1 MPMEATKISRKDASV
16 MSEDFLK
23 NPLSLFDIRGK
34 TAIVTG
40 ATGAFGA
47 LAAKVLAGAGANV
60 ALCANNAGELQ
71 KVAAECEKLG
81 GKAEIVAKRP
91 SSEANCDAI
100 VEAALKRFGRV
111 DILVVASGQN
121 KVSKIVDQK
130 AEDFLDVMDANV
142 TQTWL
147 IARAAGRQMLKQ
159 GQGGKVI
166 LMSSA
171 RGLLGHPAG
180 YTAYCASKS
189 AVDGITKA
197 LGCEWGDSGIT
208 VNALGPTVFRSPLT
222 QWMFEDSE
230 RSRDVRKGFL
240 ARVPKG
246 RLGEPSDLAGPLLF
260 LASKASD
267 FYTGHVLYA
276 DGGYTAG

>member
-1 MPMEATKISRKDASV
+1 

-23 NPLSLFDIRGK
+23 NPLSLFDVKGK
-34 TAIVTG
+34 SAIVTG

-47 LAAKVLAGAGANV
+47 IAAKTLVAAGAGV
-60 ALCANNAGELQ
+60 VITANNAAGL
-71 KVAAECEKLG
+71 KTLGSECEKLG
-81 GKAEIVAKRP
+81 GKIAAVAKRP

-100 VEAALKRFGRV
+100 VAAAVEHFGGL

-130 AEDFLDVMDANV
+130 PEDFLDVMDANV
-142 TQTWL
+142 TQSWL
-147 IARAAGRQMLKQ
+147 MARAAARQMLKQ
-159 GQGGKVI
+159 GRGGKII

-197 LGCEWGDSGIT
+197 LGCELGPSGIT

-222 QWMFEDSE
+222 AWMYEDN
-230 RSRDVRKGFL
+230 DNATAVRKGFIS
-240 ARVPKG
+240 RVPKG

-267 FYTGHVLYA
+267 FYTGHILYA

>member
-1 MPMEATKISRKDASV
+1 MEATKILREDASI

-60 ALCANNAGELQ
+60 VLCANNAGELQ
-71 KVAAECEKLG
+71 KVAADCEKLD
-81 GKAEIVAKRP
+81 GKAETVAKRP
-91 SSEANCDAI
+91 SSEANCEAI
-100 VEAALKRFGRV
+100 VDAAVKRFGRV

-130 AEDFLDVMDANV
+130 PEDFLDVMDANV

-197 LGCEWGDSGIT
+197 LGCEWGDTGIT

-230 RSRDVRKGFL
+230 RSREVRKGFL

-267 FYTGHVLYA
+267 FYTGHILYA

>member
-1 MPMEATKISRKDASV
+1 
-16 MSEDFLK
+16 MSEEFLN
-23 NPLSLFDIRGK
+23 NPLSLFDISGK

-40 ATGAFGA
+40 ASGAFGA
-47 LAAKVLAGAGANV
+47 LASKVLAGAGANV
-60 ALCANNAGELQ
+60 VLSAGNAAELK
-71 KVAAECEKLG
+71 KVAAECEQLG
-81 GKAEIVAKRP
+81 GKAETVAMRP
-91 SSEANCDAI
+91 SSEANCDKI
-100 VEAALKRFGRV
+100 VDAAVQKFGRV

-121 KVSKIVDQK
+121 KVAKIIDQK

-142 TQTWL
+142 TQSWL
-147 IARAAGRQMLKQ
+147 MARAAGRQMLKQ
-159 GQGGKVI
+159 GKEGTPGGKVI

-189 AVDGITKA
+189 AIDGITKA

-222 QWMFEDSE
+222 QWMFEDNE
-230 RSRDVRKGFL
+230 RSTTVRKGFL

-267 FYTGHVLYA
+267 FYTGHILYA

>member
-1 MPMEATKISRKDASV
+1 

-23 NPLSLFDIRGK
+23 DPLSLFSVKGK
-34 TAIVTG
+34 TAVVTG

-47 LAAKVLAGAGANV
+47 LAAKTLCGAGANV
-60 ALCANNAGELQ
+60 VICANNATGLK
-71 KVAAECEKLG
+71 KVAAECEALG
-81 GKAEIVAKRP
+81 GKVHVVAKRP
-91 SSEANCDAI
+91 SSEENCATI
-100 VEAALKRFGRV
+100 VNAAVDRFKSL

-121 KVSKIVDQK
+121 KVAKIVDQK
-130 AEDFLDVMDANV
+130 ADDFLDVMDVNV
-142 TQTWL
+142 TQSWL
-147 IARAAGRQMLKQ
+147 MARAAGRQMLKQ
-159 GQGGKVI
+159 GKGGKVI

-197 LGCEWGDSGIT
+197 LGCEWGETGIT

-222 QWMFEDSE
+222 QWMFEDTE
-230 RSRDVRKGFL
+230 RANTVRKGFL
-240 ARVPKG
+240 TRVPKG

-267 FYTGHVLYA
+267 FYTGHILYA

>member
-1 MPMEATKISRKDASV
+1 MS
-16 MSEDFLK
+16 MSEAFLK
-23 NPLSLFDIRGK
+23 DPLSLFSVKGK

-40 ATGAFGA
+40 ATGALGA
-47 LAAKVLAGAGANV
+47 VAAKTLVAAGANV
-60 ALCANNAGELQ
+60 VIAANNADGLK
-71 KVAAECEKLG
+71 KVAAECAKLG
-81 GKAEIVAKRP
+81 GGETEMVARRP
-91 SSEANCDAI
+91 SSTANCEALVKAAVDA
-100 VEAALKRFGRV
+100 FGGV

-130 AEDFLDVMDANV
+130 PEDFLDVMDANV
-142 TQTWL
+142 TQSWL
-147 IARAAGRQMLKQ
+147 MARAAGRQMLKQ
-159 GQGGKVI
+159 GKGGKVI

-180 YTAYCASKS
+180 YSAYCASKS
-189 AVDGITKA
+189 AIDGITKA
-197 LGCEWGDSGIT
+197 LGCEWGGAGIT

-222 QWMFEDSE
+222 EWMFADDE
-230 RSRDVRKGFL
+230 RGKTTRAGFL
-240 ARVPKG
+240 TRVPKG

-267 FYTGHVLYA
+267 FYTGHILYA

>member
-1 MPMEATKISRKDASV
+1 

-60 ALCANNAGELQ
+60 VLCANNAAELK
-71 KVAAECEKLG
+71 KVTAACEQLG
-81 GKAEIVAKRP
+81 GKVATVAKRP

-100 VEAALKRFGRV
+100 VDAAVKTFGRV

-130 AEDFLDVMDANV
+130 PEDFLDVMDANV
-142 TQTWL
+142 TQSWL

-171 RGLLGHPAG
+171 RGLLGHAAG

-222 QWMFEDSE
+222 QWMFEDSD

-240 ARVPKG
+240 TRVPKG

-267 FYTGHVLYA
+267 FYTGHILYA

>member
-1 MPMEATKISRKDASV
+1 MTGGENRRHIGSV

-47 LAAKVLAGAGANV
+47 LAAKVLAGAGANIV
-60 ALCANNAGELQ
+60 LCANNAGELQ

-81 GKAEIVAKRP
+81 GK
-91 SSEANCDAI
+91 
-100 VEAALKRFGRV
+100 VE
-111 DILVVASGQN
+111 
-121 KVSKIVDQK
+121 KIVDQK
-130 AEDFLDVMDANV
+130 PEDFLDVMDANV

-159 GQGGKVI
+159 GQGGKII

-197 LGCEWGDSGIT
+197 LGCEWGGTGIT

-222 QWMFEDSE
+222 EWMFADDE
-230 RSRDVRKGFL
+230 RGKTVRAGFL
-240 ARVPKG
+240 TRVPRG
-246 RLGEPSDLAGPLLF
+246 RLGEPADLAGPLLF

-267 FYTGHVLYA
+267 FYTGHILYA
-276 DGGYTAG
+276 AGGYTAG

>member
-1 MPMEATKISRKDASV
+1 

-23 NPLSLFDIRGK
+23 DPLSLFSVKGK
-34 TAIVTG
+34 TAVITG

-47 LAAKVLAGAGANV
+47 LAAKVLCGAGANV
-60 ALCANNAGELQ
+60 VICANNAAGL
-71 KVAAECEKLG
+71 KKLSAECEALG
-81 GKAEIVAKRP
+81 GGKVLVVAKRP
-91 SSEANCDAI
+91 NSEENCATI
-100 VEAALKRFGRV
+100 VNAATDRFKSL

-130 AEDFLDVMDANV
+130 ADDFLDVMDANV
-142 TQTWL
+142 TQSWL
-147 IARAAGRQMLKQ
+147 MARAAGRQMLKQ
-159 GQGGKVI
+159 GKGGKVV

-180 YTAYCASKS
+180 YSAYCASKS
-189 AVDGITKA
+189 AIDGITKA
-197 LGCEWGDSGIT
+197 LGCEWGGAGIT

-222 QWMFEDSE
+222 EWMFADDE
-230 RSRDVRKGFL
+230 RGKTTRAGFL
-240 ARVPKG
+240 TRVPKG
-246 RLGEPSDLAGPLLF
+246 RLGEPEDLAGPLLF

-267 FYTGHVLYA
+267 FYTGHILYA